1 MIAFIKEWVNQ
12 IIVAVIIAT
21 IFEMILPDGKNK
33 KYIKMII
40 GIYVLFTMIQPIAT
54 KITGKEFKIDTNY
67 EKYFNDDILKT
78 SSDTF
83 ENNNSK
89 LIEHTYIDNIKSDI
103 KAKIEQKGYSV
114 VSCNVNIVTNSE
126 NYGAIKNIV
135 LKLKEAEREENTNS
149 FVEIERVEV
158 NLNNKEVDT
167 KNNITTKEKQ
177 SIIEYLAEE
186 YSIDKTQIVVN

>member
-135 LKLKEAEREENTNS
+135 LKLKETEEENTNS
-149 FVEIERVEV
+149 IVEIERVEV